1 MTAPALILVT
11 DGFGDP
17 RVEQVA
23 HSLRREMQVR
33 RTELSIHLAFTDKS
47 KPTLN
52 QVLASLTNRKVK
64 EAVLVPLEVTRVAQA
79 SHKMVALFEE
89 ARTRYPSINI
99 SLARPLGPAPEFLN
113 IVDERLRAA
122 LTTNRCWEL
131 DGLVLLAPD
140 CGDTRGNGLLARRAR
155 QWASHHKLPVTSAVG
170 DGAGQSV
177 SAAIA
182 ALREQGRRNIAVGA
196 LFLAATQEFHQQ
208 AEAAIAAG
216 AIAFSAPF
224 GPDPRMTDIIM
235 SRYAFAAM
243 NMLGDNELDL
253 ETEMLVAK
261 LSTI

>member
-23 HSLRREMQVR
+23 HSLRHEMQVR
-33 RTELSIHLAFTDKS
+33 RAELSIHLAFTDKS

-52 QVLASLTNRKVK
+52 QVLASLTNRKVE

-79 SHKMVALFEE
+79 SDKVIALLE
-89 ARTRYPSINI
+89 AARNRYRSIKL
-99 SLARPLGPAPEFLN
+99 SLARPLGPAPELLN

-122 LTTNRCWEL
+122 LTMNRCWAL
-131 DGLVLLAPD
+131 DGLVLLSPD

-155 QWASHHKLPVTSAVG
+155 QWASHHKLPVTSAVA

-177 SAAIA
+177 GAAIA
-182 ALREQGRRNIAVGA
+182 ALREQGRRHIAVGT
-196 LFLAATQEFHQQ
+196 LFLAATQQFHQQ

-224 GPDPRMTDIIM
+224 GPDQRMTDIIM

-243 NMLGDNELDL
+243 DMLGDNELDIEA
-253 ETEMLVAK
+253 ETPVVQLGTV
-261 LSTI
+261 